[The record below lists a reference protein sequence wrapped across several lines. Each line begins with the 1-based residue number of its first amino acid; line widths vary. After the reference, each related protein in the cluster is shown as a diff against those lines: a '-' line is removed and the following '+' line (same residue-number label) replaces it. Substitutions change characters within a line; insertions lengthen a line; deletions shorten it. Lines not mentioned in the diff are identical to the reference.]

1 MIEQSRIDFRER
13 KQEEQSQL
21 VGRER
26 AEVEEQLEQLEEEAQ
41 GGSIIAML
49 NSRNISLS
57 QSPLPDEYIELL
69 SCYL

>member
-41 GGSIIAML
+41 GGSIIDML

-57 QSPLPDEYIELL
+57 QSPLPDE
-69 SCYL
+69 

>member
-26 AEVEEQLEQLEEEAQ
+26 AEVEEQLEQLEEEAH
-41 GGSIIAML
+41 GGSIIDML

-57 QSPLPDEYIELL
+57 QSPLPDE
-69 SCYL
+69 

>member
-1 MIEQSRIDFRER
+1 MIEQSRIDFRVR

-26 AEVEEQLEQLEEEAQ
+26 AEVEQQLEELEEEAQ
-41 GGSIIAML
+41 GGSIIDML

-57 QSPLPDEYIELL
+57 QSPLPDE
-69 SCYL
+69 